1 MRKVAL
7 PAGEMS
13 ALSQDAVL
21 GDHDGEGMTCA
32 GCIGSSSASHL
43 SADQY
48 DTERAGLPL
57 SQDVVR
63 CSQLGADQ
71 SETEGAAAAR
81 EAEVSRRAVKEDI
94 EERPA
99 QQESN
104 GNLSNDKLEAAVEG
118 DFAKQVPNVG
128 LLKGRLAELTPKRC
142 VSSVLHSHGSGVSLE
157 PLMAYARGGEECGQ
171 ASISSPAISFET
183 QSEADRCSLNAA
195 EGISQY
201 CEVLRSAT
209 VAEDDTSLNE
219 LRQVIGCLQRLRVD
233 SHLEHSS
240 LILREP
246 ENLGKI
252 HESVREEATS
262 LRKPPRVEEPQLY
275 LATARSLTLI
285 FTVPTHDAEI
295 TEFRVLVKP
304 YDEHLDTMGGEA
316 ISADKRWD
324 TIPRQ
329 LWIRNGNSKP
339 AGERFKWTAHDLQP
353 GKKYGVK
360 WHARALIGKNS
371 ACKGEIAPK
380 NGWLVVETLKK
391 IDSESLDWLINNLR
405 ATISADDGID
415 KSKFDGLKSTLIEFI
430 ETDIDVCRLREAQAH
445 AALIHVKR
453 ALQKTANESYHVEH
467 LQAAMCDLIERI
479 DILSSRWELALRA
492 SSQVRTEAQVGATAT
507 AFAEPTSHVVAPPSP
522 HVSELAVSDAAEK
535 KLKTD
540 LDEFKSTVKDLDFL
554 AGSDEHSF
562 MGEFNKL
569 HSLMCA
575 FEELAW
581 RPLKKMWLSL
591 QSSFRKL
598 RKLDMA
604 RFDADECSQMSG
616 LISRAGELELK
627 WKSLV
632 KKPPTKCKRAQV
644 NEDAHKEKLKGPWV
658 HLKLFIPRSETTI
671 EAFEIKWE
679 ATGVGGADASYQRID
694 SRSLWSEKVEGD
706 DFHWC
711 LRGLKPGTRYQIAY
725 RAIAGE
731 GCKKKNN
738 VFSQPLTVWTRSD
751 NAGER
756 SAIPNTTVPGKDAL
770 LNAAK
775 YAFEQYYQWRC
786 DAAPDN
792 KELGVT
798 RPVHDLCNAVRKA
811 LLVRFVANAVASS
824 QGTPPFHDDQVAAME
839 IAMIFESSGQQSEIS
854 CAEHPGAHQTAKDSF
869 KSSSIKNFD
878 EYVQLHALASP
889 TTQNC
894 SAALHNMW
902 TASDDLL
909 QAVFEV
915 THVLDLMRCEGDVS
929 RLPKFENHER
939 MLGRDFAPLAE
950 LASDAIIATG
960 DSLEF
965 TKHSCLHA
973 PGKLDEEKIV
983 LCSTDPK
990 ICITVVRKA
999 HALRKRVRR
1008 KLSEAFPNLEKMQ
1021 RRLEGE
1027 TMQACIEDLAS
1038 EIRYDASG
1046 KWAKSPDNIPAEW
1059 LSEILGAVQKKV
1071 LDNMTMNDKSAALVN
1086 TDGSVSLKAL
1096 HNKLEELEQDTPE
1109 DAAALLF
1116 AKAKLIAH
1124 QGLMEQTLVN
1134 GQPSTAWKNLVMCAR
1149 LSPFELNHA
1158 KVFHRSHSCCAS

>member
-1 MRKVAL
+1 MPGGVKRKFKVTAASLKMRKVAL

-21 GDHDGEGMTCA
+21 GDHDGEGMTCG

-48 DTERAGLPL
+48 DTDRAGLAL
-57 SQDVVR
+57 LQDAVR

-81 EAEVSRRAVKEDI
+81 EAEVYRRAVKEDI

-99 QQESN
+99 QQETN
-104 GNLSNDKLEAAVEG
+104 RNLSNDKLEAAVEG

-128 LLKGRLAELTPKRC
+128 LLNGQLVELTPKRC
-142 VSSVLHSHGSGVSLE
+142 VSS
-157 PLMAYARGGEECGQ
+157 
-171 ASISSPAISFET
+171 
-183 QSEADRCSLNAA
+183 
-195 EGISQY
+195 
-201 CEVLRSAT
+201 
-209 VAEDDTSLNE
+209 
-219 LRQVIGCLQRLRVD
+219 
-233 SHLEHSS
+233 
-240 LILREP
+240 
-246 ENLGKI
+246 
-252 HESVREEATS
+252 
-262 LRKPPRVEEPQLY
+262 
-275 LATARSLTLI
+275 
-285 FTVPTHDAEI
+285 
-295 TEFRVLVKP
+295 
-304 YDEHLDTMGGEA
+304 
-316 ISADKRWD
+316 
-324 TIPRQ
+324 
-329 LWIRNGNSKP
+329 
-339 AGERFKWTAHDLQP
+339 
-353 GKKYGVK
+353 
-360 WHARALIGKNS
+360 
-371 ACKGEIAPK
+371 
-380 NGWLVVETLKK
+380 
-391 IDSESLDWLINNLR
+391 
-405 ATISADDGID
+405 
-415 KSKFDGLKSTLIEFI
+415 
-430 ETDIDVCRLREAQAH
+430 
-445 AALIHVKR
+445 
-453 ALQKTANESYHVEH
+453 
-467 LQAAMCDLIERI
+467 
-479 DILSSRWELALRA
+479 
-492 SSQVRTEAQVGATAT
+492 AQVGAAAT
-507 AFAEPTSHVVAPPSP
+507 AGAEPTSHVAAPLSP
-522 HVSELAVSDAAEK
+522 HVSEIAVSDAAEK

-540 LDEFKSTVKDLDFL
+540 LDEFKSTVKDLDIL
-554 AGSDEHSF
+554 AGLDEHSL

-581 RPLKKMWLSL
+581 RPLEKMWSSL

-598 RKLDMA
+598 RKLDGA

-632 KKPPTKCKRAQV
+632 KKPPTKCKPAQV
-644 NEDAHKEKLKGPWV
+644 NKEELEGPWV

-671 EAFEIKWE
+671 EAFEMKWE
-679 ATGVGGADASYQRID
+679 ATDVGGADASYQRID

-731 GCKKKNN
+731 GCKKKTN
-738 VFSQPLTVWTRSD
+738 VFSQPLTVCTRSD
-751 NAGER
+751 DLCDKYSDEGCEQLQRNPGHGTSGAQASSGLAAPEFPISELSGSDSDEDWEERQRDGGHAEEVSEGMGSRGGMELSSTSQEQRRTDGTASRLFDDMNVEGDLPVIIQRDVAVNAGER
-756 SAIPNTTVPGKDAL
+756 TAIPNTTVPGKGAL
-770 LNAAK
+770 LKAAT

-786 DAAPDN
+786 DAAPD
-792 KELGVT
+792 KRELGVT

-824 QGTPPFHDDQVAAME
+824 QGTPPFNDDQVAAME

-854 CAEHPGAHQTAKDSF
+854 CAEHPGAHQTAEDSF

-909 QAVFEV
+909 QAVLEV

-939 MLGRDFAPLAE
+939 RLGRDFAPLAE

-973 PGKLDEEKIV
+973 PRKLDEEKIV
-983 LCSTDPK
+983 LCSTDPR

-999 HALRKRVRR
+999 HALRKQVRR

-1038 EIRYDASG
+1038 EIRYDSSG

-1059 LSEILGAVQKKV
+1059 LSETLGAVQMKV

-1109 DAAALLF
+1109 DAAALQF

-1149 LSPFELNHA
+1149 LLHSSSITPKYSIGLTHVVLPNAGELGTRIGAHTSPARRGSTSSLNKCLTSMA
-1158 KVFHRSHSCCAS
+1158 YLTRARL